1 MTVDLKDVTVLISP
15 HKTAHFQLFVTGRY
29 QGIKVTHIARSHLK
43 WMRVGILGKDRADNR
58 DTQHSRGF
66 HPGSRLFIR
75 ENQRSVPHGR
85 DSLRKLP
92 SGTRGAQTKMGKTTW
107 VIGQVERREL
117 CGQTSCAGVHVPG
130 WSAEVT

>member
-58 DTQHSRGF
+58 GTQRSRGF
-66 HPGSRLFIR
+66 HPGFQVVHQR
-75 ENQRSVPHGR
+75 EPEVCASWKG
-85 DSLRKLP
+85 LIE
-92 SGTRGAQTKMGKTTW
+92 KTTKW
-107 VIGQVERREL
+107 D
-117 CGQTSCAGVHVPG
+117 
-130 WSAEVT
+130 